1 MITFLYFNGCPNS
14 QQTLRNLKALQESGD
29 LFENEIEE
37 IEVPDLESAEKTH
50 FQGSPTILYNGIDIY
65 SKKKPEG
72 SHYTCRV
79 YSINGERTGVLSK
92 DYIKKAIYE
101 LQQQQDAEPD
111 SAGLSE

>member
-14 QQTLRNLKALQESGD
+14 LQTLRNLKALQESGD

-37 IEVPDLESAEKTH
+37 IEVPDLESADNTH

-65 SKKKPEG
+65 SKEKPEG

-79 YSINGERTGVLSK
+79 YSINGVRTGILSK
-92 DYIKKAIYE
+92 DYIKRAINE
-101 LQQQQDAEPD
+101 LQQQQVEELGSSDLVE
-111 SAGLSE
+111 